1 MLHVGDQKCLT
12 VEVVHE
18 FGTSKEV
25 QVCKSRM
32 FEGSV
37 LRAVQ
42 IQQLC
47 VVVVTASSADTPTRQ
62 VSSYRINSEMKRSEG
77 STVTLFSV
85 LILTRSSMFRIE
97 GLLEAGRTAATNL
110 ELKNVTGHIWES
122 LEGELS
128 VTS

>member
-1 MLHVGDQKCLT
+1 
-12 VEVVHE
+12 
-18 FGTSKEV
+18 
-25 QVCKSRM
+25 M
-32 FEGSV
+32 FEGSA

-62 VSSYRINSEMKRSEG
+62 VSSYRINSEMTRSEG
-77 STVTLFSV
+77 STVTLFPV
-85 LILTRSSMFRIE
+85 LIITRSSMFRIE